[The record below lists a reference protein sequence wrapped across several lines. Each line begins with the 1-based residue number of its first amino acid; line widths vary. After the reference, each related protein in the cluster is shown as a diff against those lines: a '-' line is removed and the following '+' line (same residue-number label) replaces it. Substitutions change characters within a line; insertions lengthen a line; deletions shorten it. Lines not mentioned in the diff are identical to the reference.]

1 MLKICW
7 RYSEGI
13 LNVAWGCSANV
24 LGVYWGVLEGYWG
37 SVGGALGEYWGSILK
52 LFWSMLKVFWGYAE
66 AIFKVFW
73 RFSAFKI
80 WQPPHTPTHIHTNTH
95 THTHTTQ
102 RVQVQMAAWGPD
114 CNAILHDSLSFRHQ
128 ATSLAGMFK
137 VCLACTWECLDNTPC
152 KLCLRS
158 LWDCSQI
165 CSQSGQNLVV
175 EFFCWLGSTMESLA
189 KPVVEQVSSP
199 VQGCTLPWMP

>member
-13 LNVAWGCSANV
+13 LNVAWGYSANV

-80 WQPPHTPTHIHTNTH
+80 WQPPHTH
-95 THTHTTQ
+95 THTHTYTQ
-102 RVQVQMAAWGPD
+102 THTHTPHSEFRCKWQQGVLIVMPYCTIPFRFDIKQLRVQACLKLALLALESVLTIHLASFVWEVFGIVRKFVHNQAKTWLSNSFVGLAAQW
-114 CNAILHDSLSFRHQ
+114 
-128 ATSLAGMFK
+128 
-137 VCLACTWECLDNTPC
+137 
-152 KLCLRS
+152 
-158 LWDCSQI
+158 
-165 CSQSGQNLVV
+165 
-175 EFFCWLGSTMESLA
+175 
-189 KPVVEQVSSP
+189 SP
-199 VQGCTLPWMP
+199 WPNP